1 MATIWVSVI
10 LNSFPRFV
18 MSLCIPAIEMLL
30 HTIIAGLLLR
40 EDVVGVFKV
49 SDKMK
54 ASKTSGQR
62 VMRGAF
68 WVMVSR
74 VVVPMAYVVVALA
87 IVLPG
92 VINVALLE

>member
-10 LNSFPRFV
+10 LYSFPRFV

-30 HTIIAGLLLR
+30 HAIIAGLLR
-40 EDVVGVFKV
+40 EDVVRVFKV

-54 ASKTSGQR
+54 ASKKSGQR
-62 VMRGAF
+62 VMSAAF

-74 VVVPMAYVVVALA
+74 VVVPIAYVIVALA